1 MTITATD
8 GDKVIQELD
17 GKPAIHVY
25 EKYLKIKKSD
35 FGGQQLMSFPLLILR
50 NGRML
55 ARLPAACREDGSL
68 MMTSN
73 CFAGEEARLAYGDPN
88 EIIER
93 CQANTKEIRQFSPEG
108 ITIFS
113 CITRRLF
120 LKEDTNQVLA
130 PYGEI
135 APVCGGY
142 SHGEISRLHGKTEA
156 LNMPLVAAVFRERE
170 GNVDSGRDPS
180 SIVFQSGSM
189 TTIQRLASFITV
201 STAELEK
208 TNALLAE
215 ANRKLSYVAAHDG
228 LTGLLNRE
236 SIESILH
243 RLVWERRKD
252 RIDFSAIMIDLDDFK
267 SINDIH
273 GHSEGD
279 RVLKEVSSIFMD
291 EIKPPRKAGRW
302 GGDEFV
308 ILLPDTGEDKA
319 FALAER
325 LKKEFQRLVKCGGK
339 SVSASFGVTSSK
351 EGETFDSFYRKMDTA
366 LYHAKFKGKNRIFII

>member
-1 MTITATD
+1 
-8 GDKVIQELD
+8 
-17 GKPAIHVY
+17 
-25 EKYLKIKKSD
+25 
-35 FGGQQLMSFPLLILR
+35 
-50 NGRML
+50 
-55 ARLPAACREDGSL
+55 
-68 MMTSN
+68 
-73 CFAGEEARLAYGDPN
+73 
-88 EIIER
+88 
-93 CQANTKEIRQFSPEG
+93 
-108 ITIFS
+108 
-113 CITRRLF
+113 
-120 LKEDTNQVLA
+120 
-130 PYGEI
+130 
-135 APVCGGY
+135 
-142 SHGEISRLHGKTEA
+142 
-156 LNMPLVAAVFRERE
+156 
-170 GNVDSGRDPS
+170 
-180 SIVFQSGSM
+180 M

-236 SIESILH
+236 SIESVLH
-243 RLVWERRKD
+243 RLVWERKKD
-252 RIDFSAIMIDLDDFK
+252 QVEFSAIMIDLDDFK

-291 EIKPPRKAGRW
+291 EIKPPQKAGRW

-308 ILLPDTGEDKA
+308 IFLPDTGEDKA
-319 FALAER
+319 FSLAER